1 MLYNESVEKQHGLFR
16 IQFKLLFYNN
26 RLVVREQGGYFF
38 IEITIKNVKIN
49 TTIIEMYSIIFL
61 HPLS

>member
-38 IEITIKNVKIN
+38 IEITIKNVKIKI
-49 TTIIEMYSIIFL
+49 TTIAMYSIIF
-61 HPLS
+61 